1 MSKHDITMYGEQ
13 ELSLHVLNTEYL
25 YRRFQRCDDERD
37 LRILVCEFT
46 YTEEQ
51 FAELVSDLEDDLK
64 EREHD
69 LKESLWCTSYPGR
82 DSAPD

>member
-1 MSKHDITMYGEQ
+1 MSKHDLTMHGEQ

-37 LRILVCEFT
+37 LRFLVCEFT

-51 FAELVSDLEDDLK
+51 FAELARDLADDLE
-64 EREHD
+64 EREEEVPECIWAHRLGD
-69 LKESLWCTSYPGR
+69 
-82 DSAPD
+82 

>member
-25 YRRFQRCDDERD
+25 YRKFQRCDDERD
-37 LRILVCEFT
+37 LRFLVCEFT

-51 FAELVSDLEDDLK
+51 FAELCRDLADDLE
-64 EREHD
+64 EREEEVPECILAHRHGD
-69 LKESLWCTSYPGR
+69 
-82 DSAPD
+82 